1 MQINHKIVLASS
13 GILIPTLM
21 PFLKEA
27 LVLMIPWFVVMLTV
41 VFTDLASGIWK
52 AYKLQIPIRFSRGC
66 RDTMGKLIVYFAFVM
81 MICCWNVAAGSEYNY
96 SKWAALLII
105 VIEGGSI
112 IGNILKPH
120 GIDIS
125 MGAIIK
131 AFLNHSIGPLTCP
144 EVDEIIEKKDLEQ
157 IREEEIEKLA
167 ADDTGKKTKKVAKK
181 SNK

>member
-1 MQINHKIVLASS
+1 
-13 GILIPTLM
+13 
-21 PFLKEA
+21 
-27 LVLMIPWFVVMLTV
+27 MIPWFIVMLSV
-41 VFTDLASGIWK
+41 VFTDLVSGIWK
-52 AYKLQIPIRFSRGC
+52 AYKLQIPIRVSRGF
-66 RDTMGKLIVYFAFVM
+66 RDTMGKLIVYFAFVV

-125 MGAIIK
+125 MNAIIK

-144 EVDEIIEKKDLEQ
+144 EVDEIIEKKPIEE
-157 IREEEIEKLA
+157 IREEELEKLNEEE
-167 ADDTGKKTKKVAKK
+167 KKNKKYNKK
-181 SNK
+181 KN